1 VHEAHRHAARRG
13 GERARYGGREGEG
26 EAVVADPVL
35 EEVAE
40 DVERV
45 GAGRRVAQ
53 EPLESRDDRG
63 AGRV

>member
-1 VHEAHRHAARRG
+1 VHEAHRHSARRG
-13 GERARYGGREGEG
+13 SERTRDGGREGEA
-26 EAVVADPVL
+26 EAVVADPIF

-63 AGRV
+63 AGGV